1 MSFFFGLFPLTVS
14 FQAISQVTVPCL
26 EMPGWKEM
34 LEALLNDPLS
44 LYMQNHSL
52 LFPALF
58 IPMLIHMPA
67 LSTAPFVICSPLG
80 DLAVFD
86 IQKFLTQAVILSP
99 HSSVSPLI
107 LAEP

>member
-1 MSFFFGLFPLTVS
+1 
-14 FQAISQVTVPCL
+14 
-26 EMPGWKEM
+26 M

-67 LSTAPFVICSPLG
+67 LSTVPFFNCSSLG

-86 IQKFLTQAVILSP
+86 IQNLFPQAVILSP